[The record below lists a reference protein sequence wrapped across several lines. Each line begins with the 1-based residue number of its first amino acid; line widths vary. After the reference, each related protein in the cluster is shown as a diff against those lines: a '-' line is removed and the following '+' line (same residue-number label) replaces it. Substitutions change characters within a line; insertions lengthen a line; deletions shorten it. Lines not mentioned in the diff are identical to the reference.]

1 MNLKNMHESSVI
13 CYALIKANAFLP
25 LNFILDPE
33 YGIRKL
39 QETQEGQEMNKTQHV
54 LMLQW

>member
-1 MNLKNMHESSVI
+1 MHEASVI
-13 CYALIKANAFLP
+13 YYALKKANALLP

-39 QETQEGQEMNKTQHV
+39 HETQEGQEMNKM
-54 LMLQW
+54 LMLQ